1 MKRRSLLLPL
11 IFISPLAFSTGDV
24 EEGPPAI
31 GCAGCSNNHSMW
43 DEYKLQQMNS
53 AAAHAE
59 AQRAM
64 QAEQAARA
72 QQAAQNKKTPAEIE
86 KETKKKWCADTLAN
100 IPIAISKCKSEAN
113 ATYSR
118 QLYFICNG
126 ETSRTVEGGI
136 TVYIFGGTISSTT
149 SCSAVYEA
157 ERVATRSRCETDG
170 LIVARTVTDQCK
182 GL

>member
-1 MKRRSLLLPL
+1 MNEAEYRS
-11 IFISPLAFSTGDV
+11 
-24 EEGPPAI
+24 
-31 GCAGCSNNHSMW
+31 
-43 DEYKLQQMNS
+43 QMDS
-53 AAAHAE
+53 AAAAAE

-126 ETSRTVEGGI
+126 ETSRTIEGGI